1 MMSPVVRRLG
11 AECDC
16 HRHLS
21 HHGRAAAADQAA
33 ISEQHAAT
41 RAGGLERRIH
51 AGSAGTD
58 HQHISFGPHRLVQ
71 HECLVAMD
79 PANPISLLLV

>member
-1 MMSPVVRRLG
+1 MRQRLVAQPTAGLEGVLIVMTPVVGRLG

-21 HHGRAAAADQAA
+21 HYGRTAAADQAA
-33 ISEQHAAT
+33 IGEQHVAPGAS
-41 RAGGLERRIH
+41 RLDRRIH

-58 HQHISFGPHRLVQ
+58 HKHISFGTH
-71 HECLVAMD
+71 
-79 PANPISLLLV
+79 

>member
-1 MMSPVVRRLG
+1 MTPVVRRLG

-21 HHGRAAAADQAA
+21 HYGRTAAADKAA
-33 ISEQHAAT
+33 IGEQHVAP
-41 RAGGLERRIH
+41 RASRLERRIH

-58 HQHISFGPHRLVQ
+58 HQHISFGTHRPVQ
-71 HECLVAMD
+71 HGCLVAMD
-79 PANPISLLLV
+79 PATQYR